1 MTLDSARGSDGCEAS
16 PRLPTGLCGSRIRT
30 DDSFYVL
37 WAAAWLLDDRLATD
51 GHGGTSARLGVE
63 FPLPGRGV
71 LPARGGQQV
80 QAAHLAQRV
89 ACGDKPY
96 DKPNGQ
102 DMYRFD
108 PAAMADALCYLLR
121 NRWFG
126 PGRVAQTLS
135 DCASISALSGYRV
148 VQVIAALLPD
158 LDGIRG
164 ANGMV
169 EALVAHAGDYGM
181 SVPEELC
188 PKMKGSSVM
197 AKALRALDALPD
209 APTGLAREA
218 WLPSALS
225 SLVEPMEATPPAGDQ
240 PLVVR

>member
-37 WAAAWLLDDRLATD
+37 CAAAWLLDDRLAAD
-51 GHGGTSARLGVE
+51 GHGGAGARLGVE

-80 QAAHLAQRV
+80 QGTHLAQRV

-135 DCASISALSGYRV
+135 DCASISALSGYCV

-158 LDGIRG
+158 LDGIRVQT
-164 ANGMV
+164 AWSRPWWRTR
-169 EALVAHAGDYGM
+169 ETTA
-181 SVPEELC
+181 C
-188 PKMKGSSVM
+188 PCPRSC
-197 AKALRALDALPD
+197 
-209 APTGLAREA
+209 AR
-218 WLPSALS
+218 
-225 SLVEPMEATPPAGDQ
+225 
-240 PLVVR
+240 R